1 MMFVVM
7 SQIQKYVAKQLYL
20 MDQLGKHIILTS
32 NLVLIMILVVGGEVE
47 ILVEMDIVIQQV
59 QLEQ

>member
-1 MMFVVM
+1 MYVGKN
-7 SQIQKYVAKQLYL
+7 QTHKYVEKQHYL
-20 MDQLGKHIILTS
+20 MVQLVKHIILIL
-32 NLVLIMILVVGGEVE
+32 NLVLIIILILGGEVE